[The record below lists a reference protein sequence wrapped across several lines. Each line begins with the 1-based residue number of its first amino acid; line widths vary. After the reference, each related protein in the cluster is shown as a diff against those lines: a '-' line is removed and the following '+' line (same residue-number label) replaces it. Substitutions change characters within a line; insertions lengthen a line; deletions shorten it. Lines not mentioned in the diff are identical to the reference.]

1 MCAGAASEHNVLFT
15 LRAKE
20 SGIRAQPRTWRGLS
34 TDRQEGRETKE
45 MLRNK
50 AISLDWWT
58 QKSVC
63 VCVCVCVCE
72 RQRERERERERMI
85 TAPERGAVVLM
96 FTETKSWKIQ
106 SSCVIND

>member
-15 LRAKE
+15 LRAKK
-20 SGIRAQPRTWRGLS
+20 SGIRAQPRTSQGLS
-34 TDRQEGRETKE
+34 THRQQGRETKE

-63 VCVCVCVCE
+63 VCVCVC
-72 RQRERERERERMI
+72 ERERERMI
-85 TAPERGAVVLM
+85 IAPERGAVVLM
-96 FTETKSWKIQ
+96 FTETKFWKIH